1 MWELYYYNEKD
12 PEFQVG
18 CIKELRMLT
27 MTLVDLYNIL
37 RNIIGFEFQYDNN
50 NNQSVLLRRDNRIN
64 WTDAEKKAIDKDRDE
79 GGGDDNPE
87 AKF

>member
-1 MWELYYYNEKD
+1 MWELYDNNEKD
-12 PEFQVG
+12 PEFQLG

-37 RNIIGFEFQYDNN
+37 PNITGFEFQYDNN
-50 NNQSVLLRRDNRIN
+50 NQSILLRRDNRIN
-64 WTDAEKKAIDKDRDE
+64 WTDTERKAFKDGE
-79 GGGDDNPE
+79 VDDDPE